1 MITFST
7 KTIKTINRVMKYITI
22 IKLFPEKDYNFLSG
36 SLD

>member
-7 KTIKTINRVMKYITI
+7 KTVETINRVMKYIII
-22 IKLFPEKDYNFLSG
+22 IKSFPEKNYNFLSG